1 MRTPTNQPA
10 DESPQTERAEPS
22 GRRSNLGTALSW
34 ATSIMLHVFVIL
46 LAFLI
51 TWAVVQD
58 QDDAARVITSSSETV
73 FHESVQPLLR
83 TSSRET
89 TRPLT
94 ETTEEQ
100 EVDSED
106 LSELLFSTENL
117 LAEAASLAESGDE
130 ISEEPMPEIEFG
142 GIRARE
148 ARRIIFVVDA
158 SGSMIGAF
166 PAVLDELRD
175 SLNMLDPRQSYG
187 VVLFQ
192 RSEWIMAPPTDR
204 LQAAE
209 PTTIDASLDWIR
221 KNVLPSGRS
230 NPSEALR
237 RAFNLDPDVIFLV
250 STDIT
255 GSGEFEIDTDELL
268 AEIDLLNPRNRNGQ
282 RPVRIRCLQLL
293 DPDPLGTL
301 KRIAEEHGGPGG
313 YAFIDRSQIGL
324 ESSK

>member
-1 MRTPTNQPA
+1 M
-10 DESPQTERAEPS
+10 
-22 GRRSNLGTALSW
+22 
-34 ATSIMLHVFVIL
+34 
-46 LAFLI
+46 
-51 TWAVVQD
+51 
-58 QDDAARVITSSSETV
+58 
-73 FHESVQPLLR
+73 
-83 TSSRET
+83 
-89 TRPLT
+89 
-94 ETTEEQ
+94 
-100 EVDSED
+100 
-106 LSELLFSTENL
+106 
-117 LAEAASLAESGDE
+117 
-130 ISEEPMPEIEFG
+130 
-142 GIRARE
+142 
-148 ARRIIFVVDA
+148 
-158 SGSMIGAF
+158 
-166 PAVLDELRD
+166 LDELRD

-209 PTTIDASLDWIR
+209 PATIDASLNWIR